1 MKEKV
6 YILNA
11 DDTIIRTISRED
23 EIKIRALDIG
33 KEEGIKEGIRE
44 GHKQEQMKIAKEMLK
59 ENMDVKTIAKITKLS
74 IEQIE
79 DLKVKN

>member
-1 MKEKV
+1 M

-33 KEEGIKEGIRE
+33 KEE
-44 GHKQEQMKIAKEMLK
+44 EQIAIAKEMLK
-59 ENMDVKTIAKITKLS
+59 EDMDIKTIAKITKLS
-74 IEQIE
+74 VDQIE

>member
-1 MKEKV
+1 MKDKV

-33 KEEGIKEGIRE
+33 KEE
-44 GHKQEQMKIAKEMLK
+44 EQIAIAKEMLK
-59 ENMDVKTIAKITKLS
+59 EDMDIKTIAKITKLS
-74 IEQIE
+74 VDQIE

>member
-11 DDTIIRTISRED
+11 DDTIVRTISRED
-23 EIKIRALDIG
+23 EIKIRALDSG
-33 KEEGIKEGIRE
+33 KEEGIKEG
-44 GHKQEQMKIAKEMLK
+44 HKQEQMTIAKEMLK

-74 IEQIE
+74 IKQIE
-79 DLKVKN
+79 DLKVNM

>member
-1 MKEKV
+1 M